1 MQSDSDDPATPGT
14 DSDDVG
20 LGLPR
25 EIVRERRVRSQPQ
38 FLIRW
43 HRSWARIS
51 HELPA
56 ATQLHRRARNGLGLF
71 SWADSWE
78 PADGPVL
85 AANPALLRAFRR
97 RAPRPRARARR
108 RAPAPAAERPP
119 PPRAAAELVS
129 RALEYRFDYVAPAS
143 PAESEHAA
151 AAAEEAGG
159 PVVRRHSRRRANP
172 AAWQRN
178 NRPRR
183 QFAAPGPRCR
193 CPWACFDTFRQ
204 AQRRLLQRRLGS
216 CSSVAEHRRFLAN
229 WIHVQPRPMPAAG
242 AGPALQLRPPRAG
255 RQPRRYTAQY
265 FLPHPVERGHRVR
278 VCQSAFCTFL
288 GISRK
293 QVANLNAHRAEHG
306 LMAVPV
312 DMRGRH
318 GRQVYECVR
327 VCVYAC
333 VSVCLCGCVA
343 VWLCGIMYVCV
354 CVSGSLVLNC

>member
-1 MQSDSDDPATPGT
+1 VGRLGLEGASKCWLMQSDSDDPATPGT

-25 EIVRERRVRSQPQ
+25 EIVRERRVRSQQQ

-43 HRSWARIS
+43 SRSWARIS
-51 HELPA
+51 RELPA
-56 ATQLHRRARNGLGLF
+56 ATLLHRRARNGLGLF

-85 AANPALLRAFRR
+85 TANPALLRAFRR
-97 RAPRPRARARR
+97 RVPRRRRR
-108 RAPAPAAERPP
+108 RAAAAAEEEWQ
-119 PPRAAAELVS
+119 PRAAAGLVS
-129 RALEYRFDYVAPAS
+129 RALEYRFDYVQPAS
-143 PAESEHAA
+143 PAEAEHAA
-151 AAAEEAGG
+151 AAAALGLESG
-159 PVVRRHSRRRANP
+159 PVVRRPSRRRANP

-216 CSSVAEHRRFLAN
+216 CGTVAEHRRFLAN
-229 WIHVQPRPMPAAG
+229 WIHVQPRPVHVPAA
-242 AGPALQLRPPRAG
+242 AALQLQPPRVG
-255 RQPRRYTAQY
+255 RRARRYAAQY
-265 FLPHPVERGHRVR
+265 YLPHPLERGRRVR

-306 LMAVPV
+306 LMAIPV

-318 GRQVYECVR
+318 GRQV
-327 VCVYAC
+327 
-333 VSVCLCGCVA
+333 
-343 VWLCGIMYVCV
+343 CV
-354 CVSGSLVLNC
+354 CE